1 MIWVDT
7 IVQGLLLGALYA
19 LFATGLSLVF
29 GSKGWQAS
37 ARWNGN
43 TGGTVEHD
51 ADPVA
56 AALRA
61 LASTT
66 RYDHAV
72 EAAVAAPTASAGV
85 FD

>member
-1 MIWVDT
+1 MATLEDAIREAAGT
-7 IVQGLLLGALYA
+7 GRLHGLT
-19 LFATGLSLVF
+19 LFF

-43 TGGTVEHD
+43 TGWTVEHD